1 MMAPIWHHV
10 NANEAPDG
18 EKGSA
23 VLARPSGRPRPP
35 RVVSSQEVRAWLVTR
50 ILVATRDGLHAF
62 DERGDE
68 QAVQLEGRSVS
79 AIARDGSRLWAL
91 VDRSELWHAPHGRWR
106 HVATLDGLA
115 ATCIAMTDALHVG
128 SSEARLFR
136 LAGTT
141 LEPVAAFD
149 AAEGRTSWYTPWGGP
164 PDTRSISEWGDD
176 VYVNV
181 HVGGILHTDDHG
193 ASWNPTIDIDADVH
207 QVATAEG
214 LVLAACAGGLA
225 TSSDGGRTW
234 PMRTDGLEARY
245 SRAVVVCGDRVLV
258 SASDGPR
265 GGHASVYRAGLR
277 SGTFDRCREG
287 LPEWFDGNIDSYCL
301 DALNDGSSV
310 AFGTADGR
318 VFGSHDAGATWADV
332 AAGLP
337 PVQHVL
343 VVPDDGATG
352 SDGSSTDDE

>member
-1 MMAPIWHHV
+1 
-10 NANEAPDG
+10 
-18 EKGSA
+18 
-23 VLARPSGRPRPP
+23 
-35 RVVSSQEVRAWLVTR
+35 VTR

-62 DERGDE
+62 DERGGE
-68 QAVQLEGRSVS
+68 TALQLEGRSVT
-79 AIARDGSRLWAL
+79 AIVRDDQQLWAI
-91 VDRSELWHAPHGRWR
+91 VDRAEVWHAPDGSWE
-106 HVATLDGLA
+106 HVATLDGFA

-181 HVGGILHTDDHG
+181 HVGGILHTADHG

-225 TSSDGGRTW
+225 ISSDEGGTW
-234 PMRTDGLEARY
+234 SMRTDGLEARY

-258 SASDGPR
+258 STSDGPR
-265 GGHASVYRAGLR
+265 GGHAALYRAGLG
-277 SGTFDRCREG
+277 SGGFERCRDG

-301 DALNDGSSV
+301 DAVNDGSFA
-310 AFGTADGR
+310 AFGAADGR
-318 VFGSHDAGATWADV
+318 VFGSDDGGASWDEL

-343 VVPDDGATG
+343 IVPDRR
-352 SDGSSTDDE
+352 